1 MHINV
6 HTHTQ
11 RALYKIQD
19 TLFSK
24 SGPLECMMMKGEQK
38 KQKKKSRWGMREKL
52 YKQNFFSRYC
62 CFNYRAAAN
71 KLHVYSTH
79 VVSDECIPRDIIT
92 VTDNRGGVG
101 GRFER
106 LFRGFQGQY
115 NTIVVFQQNK
125 RYINYADMSSVIFA
139 CYLKCNCKK

>member
-38 KQKKKSRWGMREKL
+38 KTKEKISL
-52 YKQNFFSRYC
+52 G
-62 CFNYRAAAN
+62 
-71 KLHVYSTH
+71 
-79 VVSDECIPRDIIT
+79 DER
-92 VTDNRGGVG
+92 
-101 GRFER
+101 
-106 LFRGFQGQY
+106 
-115 NTIVVFQQNK
+115 K
-125 RYINYADMSSVIFA
+125 VI
-139 CYLKCNCKK
+139 